1 VHKLVGQKAALGAM
15 QLDMAR
21 KEEKCHYLQLILERL
36 QQQILAERTEIEAK
50 LSPEQLQFLLASREL
65 EGTLAQAQQFEDS
78 EDEP

>member
-1 VHKLVGQKAALGAM
+1 M